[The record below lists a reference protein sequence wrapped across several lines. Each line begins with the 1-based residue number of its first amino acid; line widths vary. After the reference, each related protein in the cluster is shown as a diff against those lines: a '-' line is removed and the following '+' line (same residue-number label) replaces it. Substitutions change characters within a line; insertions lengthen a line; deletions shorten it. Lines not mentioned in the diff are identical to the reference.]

1 MKMFNTNQMWTEL
14 AETGRANLQVL
25 SPADSVLRE
34 QINTEADEEGV
45 RVRMDFKPNKMGSYT
60 AYVYL
65 RKN

>member
-1 MKMFNTNQMWTEL
+1 MFNTDLMWTEL

-25 SPADSVLRE
+25 SPTDGVLRE
-34 QINTEADEEGV
+34 QINTEADAEGV

>member
-1 MKMFNTNQMWTEL
+1 MFNTDLMWAEL
-14 AETGRANLQVL
+14 AETGRSNLQVM
-25 SPADSVLRE
+25 SPTDGVLRE
-34 QINTEADEEGV
+34 QINSEADAEGV

>member
-1 MKMFNTNQMWTEL
+1 MFNTNQMWTEL